1 MTSKAFDNAQTLN
14 TFVSPES
21 FGARGDGV
29 TDDTVAL
36 QAALDTLNEVRGKPG
51 ATYLVR
57 RKAGKRYCLLWKSN
71 MRWVGNGSV
80 IKLANSEYVSS
91 VGCSVLMTL
100 GVDDAP
106 ATITTNTYF
115 EGIVDGNYQNQGTI
129 TVAGNFFTPTVY
141 VNKIANTEW
150 DITVRNGNV
159 LAFYTTGSSAEIYD
173 NRLRARVEASRGG
186 GVSLNG
192 TRWQVSE
199 VYAKDILWVDNN
211 SVQGNPFIATISDSN
226 VGQIYA
232 ENFGYGVKFQD
243 GCENVTI
250 GQIVAKQGAGSST
263 QKDRGVKFQGTSA
276 TPNKNISVG
285 NIVVQGMQP
294 GGLYIYETDRITIG
308 SYIGSGNGTNGSLGE
323 NDRVDT
329 YIVDSNDVVIS
340 SLTVEGCGQY
350 PLITQ
355 NDSNNINI
363 GTFTCANT
371 PDNTPLWYNK
381 AGSAGNVA
389 NISFDTISVR
399 NETAGWA
406 STINVLGGASNC
418 YIGKVFIDVPFS
430 NYTTAGRLI
439 ISADNTGNYL
449 IRTGPVVFRGSR
461 TSGVVALT
469 NNSTSTAVA
478 DAAVMVATNG
488 INCAPIIKIEP
499 VSFNNNNNSSGL
511 KRGDFTVSV
520 GNQTTGGLTI
530 CHPPIASTGTFYAR
544 WTIEGY
550 QAPGD
555 SLEATGTNSLRLET
569 NFTAAQIAAA
579 AGNPNLG
586 DKFTGRMV
594 WDSTNNRMM
603 RARGAAAADP
613 WDVVDGSASVT
624 PT

>member
-1 MTSKAFDNAQTLN
+1 MTSKAFKSVQTLN

-29 TDDTVAL
+29 ADDTLAL

-57 RKAGKRYCLLWKSN
+57 RKAGKRYCLAWKSN
-71 MRWVGNGSV
+71 MRWIGNGSV
-80 IKLANSEYVSS
+80 IKLADNEYTAS

-100 GVDDAP
+100 GVDDVP

-115 EGIVDGNYQNQGTI
+115 EGIINGNYQNQGAVTLS
-129 TVAGNFFTPTVY
+129 GNFFTPTVY

-159 LAFYTTGSSAEIYD
+159 LGFYTTGSTSEIYD
-173 NRLRARVEASRGG
+173 NRLRARIEASNGG
-186 GVSLNG
+186 GISLNG

-199 VYAKDILWVDNN
+199 IYAKDILWVDNN
-211 SVQGNPFIATISDSN
+211 SVQGNPFIATITDSN

-232 ENFGYGVKFQD
+232 ENFGYGVKFQN
-243 GCENVTI
+243 GCENVTV

-263 QKDRGVKFQGTSA
+263 QKDRAVKFQGAPA
-276 TPNKNISVG
+276 TPNKNISVSS
-285 NIVVQGMQP
+285 IVAQGMEP
-294 GGLYIYETDRITIG
+294 GGLYIYECDRITIG
-308 SYIGSGNGTNGSLGE
+308 SYIGSGNGSSASYGE
-323 NDRVDT
+323 NDRVDA
-329 YIVDSNDVVIS
+329 YIVDSNDVSIN

-350 PLITQ
+350 PLMTQ
-355 NDSNNINI
+355 TDSNNINI

-381 AGSAGNVA
+381 AGLSGNLA

-406 STINVLGGASNC
+406 SRINVAGGFSNC
-418 YIGKVFIDVPFS
+418 YIGKVLIDVPFS
-430 NYTTAGRLI
+430 NYTAAGRLI
-439 ISADNTGNYL
+439 ISADSSGNNL
-449 IRTGPVVFRGSR
+449 IRTGPIVFRGSR
-461 TSGVVALT
+461 TSGLVQLT

-478 DAAVMVATNG
+478 NAAVMVATDG
-488 INCAPIIKIEP
+488 ISCAPIIKIEP
-499 VSFNNNNNSSGL
+499 VSFNNNNNSNRL
-511 KRGDFTVSV
+511 KSGDFTVSV

-530 CHPPIASTGTFYAR
+530 RHPPIPASDAYYAR

-555 SLEATGTNSLRLET
+555 SLETTGTNSLRLET
-569 NFTAAQIAAA
+569 SFTAAQIAAA

-603 RARGAAAADP
+603 RARGAAAVDP
-613 WDVVDGSASVT
+613 WDVVDGSATVT
-624 PT
+624 PA

>member
-21 FGARGDGV
+21 FGARGDGA

-57 RKAGKRYCLLWKSN
+57 RKAGKRYCLAWKSN
-71 MRWVGNGSV
+71 MRWIGNGSV
-80 IKLANSEYVSS
+80 IKLANNEYTPS
-91 VGCSVLMTL
+91 VGCSVFMTL

-115 EGIVDGNYQNQGTI
+115 SGIVDGNYQNQSAI
-129 TVAGNFFTPTVY
+129 VAAGNFFTPTIY

-159 LAFYTTGSSAEIYD
+159 LGFYTTGSNSEIYD
-173 NRLRARVEASRGG
+173 NRLRARIEASNGG
-186 GVSLNG
+186 GISLNG

-199 VYAKDILWVDNN
+199 IYAKDILWVDNN
-211 SVQGNPFIATISDSN
+211 SVQGNPFIVTIDDSN

-232 ENFGYGVKFQD
+232 ENFGYGVKFQN
-243 GCENVTI
+243 GCENVTV

-263 QKDRGVKFQGTSA
+263 QKDRAVKFQGTSG

-285 NIVVQGMQP
+285 SIVAQGMEP
-294 GGLYIYETDRITIG
+294 GGLYIYECDRITIG
-308 SYIGSGNGTNGSLGE
+308 SYIGSGNGSSASYGE
-323 NDRVDT
+323 NDRVDA
-329 YIVDSNDVVIS
+329 YIVDSNDVSIN

-355 NDSNNINI
+355 TDSNNINI

-381 AGSAGNVA
+381 AGSSGNLA

-406 STINVLGGASNC
+406 SQINLAGGFSNC

-430 NYTTAGRLI
+430 NYTAAGRLI
-439 ISADNTGNYL
+439 IAADNSGNNF

-478 DAAVMVATNG
+478 NAAVMVATNG
-488 INCAPIIKIEP
+488 IDCAPIIKIEP
-499 VSFNNNNNSSGL
+499 VSFNNNNNSNAL

-520 GNQTTGGLTI
+520 GNQSTGGLTI
-530 CHPPIASTGTFYAR
+530 RHPPISSSGTFYAR

-569 NFTAAQIAAA
+569 NFTAAQIADQTV
-579 AGNPNLG
+579 NPNLG

-603 RARGAAAADP
+603 RARGATPTDP
-613 WDVVDGSASVT
+613 WDVVDGSATVT
-624 PT
+624 PA